1 MKWLLIALLM
11 AASPV
16 VTAHSGTFL
25 DDFNDGNLDGWD
37 VQFSLEFPDSVKIK
51 SGYLVM
57 DATAGKQGPPA
68 LGGTV
73 AVELKTGDEQNWDS
87 YTLTCRVR
95 FSRELIREFPL
106 FEIIVQRRNGRF
118 DLMAGQVLS
127 VFPLDQRV
135 LVYTIPPDAMAG
147 PVNGIV
153 GAIRRVGFGHERLLR
168 RRIELNQWFPIKI
181 VVDRDYLEF
190 HFDDRLVT
198 QYEDKT
204 ARPGTVRFRAVHG
217 MLVHVDDVV
226 ISGPRIPNIGGPHNI
241 DIKKHLATTW
251 GKIRNAPQR

>member
-1 MKWLLIALLM
+1 MKWSLM
-11 AASPV
+11 ALFIAGLPAI
-16 VTAHSGTFL
+16 TAYSGTFMA
-25 DDFNDGNLDGWD
+25 DFNDGNLDGWD
-37 VQFSLEFPDSVKIK
+37 VQFSLEFPNSVKIK

-87 YTLTCRVR
+87 YTLTCQVR
-95 FSRELIREFPL
+95 FSRELIREFPQ
-106 FEIIVQRRNGRF
+106 FNITVQRRKGHF
-118 DLMAGQVLS
+118 DLMAEQVLS
-127 VFPLDQRV
+127 VFPLHQRL

-153 GAIRRVGFGHERLLR
+153 GAIHRVGFGHERLLR
-168 RRIELNQWFPIKI
+168 RRIKLDQWLPIKI

-190 HFDDRLVT
+190 HFDGRLVT

-204 ARPGTVRFRAVHG
+204 ARPGAVRFSAADG

-226 ISGPRIPNIGGPHNI
+226 ITGPRIPNIGGPHNV
-241 DIKKHLATTW
+241 DLKTHLATTW
-251 GKIRNAPQR
+251 GEIKNSP

>member
-1 MKWLLIALLM
+1 MKWFLVALPM
-11 AASPV
+11 AASPA
-16 VTAHSGTFL
+16 VTVYSGTFL

-57 DATAGKQGPPA
+57 DTTAGKQGPPA

-95 FSRELIREFPL
+95 FSSELIRELPL
-106 FEIIVQRRNGRF
+106 FDITVQRRKGRF

-127 VFPLDQRV
+127 VFPIHQRLQV
-135 LVYTIPPDAMAG
+135 DTIPPDAK
-147 PVNGIV
+147 PDHNNIIDT
-153 GAIRRVGFGHERLLR
+153 IRRVDFGPERLR
-168 RRIELNQWFPIKI
+168 RRIKLDQWLPIKM

-198 QYEDKT
+198 QYEDKS
-204 ARPGTVRFRAVHG
+204 ARPGTVRFRAAHG

-226 ISGPRIPNIGGPHNI
+226 ISGPRIPNIGGPHNV
-241 DIKKHLATTW
+241 DLKTHLATTW
-251 GKIRNAPQR
+251 GEIKNAPRR